1 MIAIAN
7 ADTTDPRSH
16 TRMRDRETHDTSQA
30 LAEMSCSKAMRAL
43 EEVVVSAPPHGAD
56 YGPEGDPHLI

>member
-1 MIAIAN
+1 
-7 ADTTDPRSH
+7 
-16 TRMRDRETHDTSQA
+16 MRDRETHDTSQA